1 MQTLYLE
8 GLSGEREWN
17 VAVRLRSFAG
27 GETIGES
34 NGGVDGTRAV
44 WHGAKRRAD

>member
-27 GETIGES
+27 GET
-34 NGGVDGTRAV
+34 NGGVDGTRGRDSNPKQRLFLT
-44 WHGAKRRAD
+44 W